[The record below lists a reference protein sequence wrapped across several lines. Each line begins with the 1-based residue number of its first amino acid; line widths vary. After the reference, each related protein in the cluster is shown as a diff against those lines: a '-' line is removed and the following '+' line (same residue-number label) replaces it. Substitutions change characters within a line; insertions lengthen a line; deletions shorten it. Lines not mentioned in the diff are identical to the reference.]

1 MLCVISSSR
10 PIINNFKFSIRK
22 KKRKKK
28 RGGKKKNNKRL
39 PELGNDSSLISTT
52 QMGSTLKPERRGWY
66 LYRCSRL

>member
-1 MLCVISSSR
+1 MLGVISSSR

-22 KKRKKK
+22 KKEKEERWKKK
-28 RGGKKKNNKRL
+28 TNNKRL